1 MSWGEAL
8 SKYPLRPLGCGL
20 SPAMEQVDVEADT
33 QYRIAGVRG
42 FGNGAFPRDVISGNE
57 TSYKVLNRLRA
68 GNLVMS
74 RLKAFEGAIAFV
86 PEELDGYYASAEF
99 PTFEVVKSEAEPRYL
114 KHLCSWPT
122 FWQMLQGESKGIG
135 ARRERVSSQR
145 LLSIEVPLPGL
156 SEQRRV
162 ADKLDILMSKF
173 DTTVALSPGSENS
186 RQLAVAGLDQVLGR
200 WATGTVRVDDA
211 CALVSDTVHPGDDP
225 SPAREFVGLEHIAPH
240 FGTRIG
246 SRPLGD
252 EKGRKFRFASGDV
265 LYGYLRPYLNKVWLA
280 DRAGLCSVEQYVL
293 RPNGIMPGELL
304 AAGLRSKSTLDKVL
318 NATHN
323 LQLPRLRSG
332 LLMAMEIPRIPRD
345 RHKQAV
351 ADLNEF
357 MQKVR
362 TLDDRQRHRDEL
374 LTAVRPALLNA
385 AFSGQL

>member
-1 MSWGEAL
+1 MKLTEYRVGEIMRLA
-8 SKYPLRPLGCGL
+8 RRT
-20 SPAMEQVDVEADT
+20 VDVRAEEV
-33 QYRIAGVRG
+33 YHEIGLRS
-42 FGNGAFPRDVISGNE
+42 FGNGVFHKSPVYGEELGAKKVFHIEPGDLLFSNVFAWEGAVALASDQEAGKIGSHRFM
-57 TSYKVLNRLRA
+57 TYKVDA
-68 GNLVMS
+68 Q
-74 RLKAFEGAIAFV
+74 KAN
-86 PEELDGYYASAEF
+86 S
-99 PTFEVVKSEAEPRYL
+99 RYL
-114 KHLCSWPT
+114 LHYFS
-122 FWQMLQGESKGIG
+122 GG
-135 ARRERVSSQR
+135 
-145 LLSIEVPLPGL
+145 PGL
-156 SEQRRV
+156 RVIREASPGSAGRNRTLGIKNFERQIVQLPDPGEQRRV
-162 ADKLDILMSKF
+162 ADKIDKLMSKLG
-173 DTTVALSPGSENS
+173 TTAALSPGSEMS
-186 RQLAVAGLDQVLGR
+186 RKLAVSGLDQVLGR

-293 RPNGIMPGELL
+293 RPNGIMPGDLL

-345 RHKQAV
+345 RHKLAV
-351 ADLNEF
+351 ADLNAF

>member
-1 MSWGEAL
+1 ML

-20 SPAMEQVDVEADT
+20 SLALEQVDVEADA
-33 QYRIAGVRG
+33 QYKIAGVRG
-42 FGNGAFPRDVISGNE
+42 FGNGMFPREAISGSE
-57 TSYKVLNRLRA
+57 TSYKTLNCLRA

-74 RLKAFEGAIAFV
+74 RLKAFEGAIAIV

-99 PTFEVVKSEAEPRYL
+99 PTFEVVTAEVEPRYL
-114 KHLCSWPT
+114 NHLCSWPI
-122 FWQMLQGESKGIG
+122 FWQMLQSESKGIG
-135 ARRERVSSQR
+135 ARRERVSAQR
-145 LLSIEVPLPGL
+145 LLKIEIPMPSV

-162 ADKLDILMSKF
+162 ADKLDILMSKL
-173 DTTVALSPGSENS
+173 DTTVALSPGPENI
-186 RQLAVAGLDQVLGR
+186 RKLAVAGLDQVLGR
-200 WATGTVRVDDA
+200 WATGTVRVNET
-211 CALVSDTVHPGDDP
+211 CTLVNDTVHPGDDP
-225 SPAREFVGLEHIAPH
+225 SPAREFVGLEHVAPH

-246 SRPLGD
+246 SRPIGD

-280 DRAGLCSVEQYVL
+280 DSAGLCSVEQYVL
-293 RPNGIMPGELL
+293 RPNSIMPGEIL
-304 AAGLRSKSTLDKVL
+304 AAGLRSKSTLGKVL

-332 LLMAMEIPRIPRD
+332 LLMAMEIPRIPRN
-345 RHKQAV
+345 RHEQAV
-351 ADLNEF
+351 ADINEF

-362 TLDDRQRHRDEL
+362 TLNDRQRHRDEL